1 MRVLI
6 LDDHPVLR
14 KGIAALL
21 AERDD
26 LEVVGEADNIF
37 DAVSRAKDLKA
48 DTILIDLHLRGID
61 GARAAQLLR
70 DFLPGVKITLFG
82 DATYSIMPGDGGAAG
97 ERGYDGK
104 PGPSGEERLAG
115 AIDAPT
121 ASDVTFGSR
130 HYHDEHVSY
139 GGYIRDIS
147 LTRTEEKVMELLA
160 RGYRNQA
167 IADALFI
174 SVNTV
179 KTHVHSIFRKLKVKS
194 RAEAISVVLNSG
206 ARKGM
211 VDGRFNTNVYLNHT
225 FR

>member
-21 AERDD
+21 AGRDD
-26 LEVVGEADNIF
+26 FEVVGEADNIF
-37 DAVSRAKDLKA
+37 DAINKAKELGA
-48 DTILIDLHLRGID
+48 ETILIDLHLRGSD
-61 GARAAQLLR
+61 GARVAQLLR
-70 DFLPGVKITLFG
+70 DFLPGVKIALFG
-82 DATYSIMPGDGGAAG
+82 DTSCTGYVSGDVVTSNATTNGTTA
-97 ERGYDGK
+97 
-104 PGPSGEERLAG
+104 
-115 AIDAPT
+115 
-121 ASDVTFGSR
+121 ASDMTLGA
-130 HYHDEHVSY
+130 SY
-139 GGYIRDIS
+139 YNDGYAS

-194 RAEAISVVLNSG
+194 RAEAISLVLNSG
-206 ARKGM
+206 AGKG
-211 VDGRFNTNVYLNHT
+211 VVEKRSNPTGCLNHT